1 MASLGKDVV
10 GFATDPED
18 IAEPVTRRIER
29 LLLEFHPDDRLHLG
43 GSIHVQLPDH
53 IREAV
58 RDSVGVKGYTP
69 SYGEEPLRR
78 GIAASLQAEGIAA
91 ESRQILVTNGAMHAL
106 DVIFRALLRPGDE
119 VLMPKPGFFIG
130 GLVRMAGA
138 HLVQFPSPLEDG
150 FRPSWSAA
158 RALVTPRTKILYV
171 NTPVNPTGYV
181 FDDEDLHAA
190 VELAREARLVLV
202 SDESLSHFVYDGRR
216 HTSPLTAADGSAS
229 SVLVRSFSKDY
240 ALPGMRVG
248 YALLP
253 DKLFEAV
260 AAALEWSVLCVSRPS
275 QAAALSALTGPQAW
289 ADAMVVSARARGHRL
304 ASALDALQ
312 SFECAAPAGGL
323 NVFPR
328 FDGDAES
335 FANELVIRYGIPVAP
350 GSAFGVPGH
359 FRMQFGGVEE
369 DLDRALSYIREAAPK
384 AAV

>member
-1 MASLGKDVV
+1 VASLGQ
-10 GFATDPED
+10 GSEGLTADPEE

-29 LLLEFHPDDRLHLG
+29 LLQEFHPEDRLHLG
-43 GSIHVQLPDH
+43 GSIHVDLPDH
-53 IREAV
+53 ICEAV
-58 RDSVGVKGYTP
+58 RDSVQVKGYTP

-91 ESRQILVTNGAMHAL
+91 ESKQVLITNGAMHAL
-106 DVIFRALLRPGDE
+106 DVVLRALLRPGDE

-138 HLVQFPSPLEDG
+138 HLVQFPSRIEDG

-158 RALVTPRTKILYV
+158 RALITPRTKILYV

-181 FDDEDLHAA
+181 FDHEDLHAA
-190 VELAREARLVLV
+190 VDLARDARLVLV

-216 HTSPLTAADGSAS
+216 HISPLTVADESVA

-240 ALPGMRVG
+240 AMPGMRVG
-248 YALLP
+248 YALIP
-253 DKLFEAV
+253 GNLFEIA

-289 ADAMVVSARARGHRL
+289 ADEMVINARARGHRL

-312 SFECAAPAGGL
+312 SFECIAPAGGL

-328 FDGDAES
+328 FHGDAET

-369 DLDRALSYIREAAPK
+369 DLDRALSYIREA
-384 AAV
+384 VLENRV